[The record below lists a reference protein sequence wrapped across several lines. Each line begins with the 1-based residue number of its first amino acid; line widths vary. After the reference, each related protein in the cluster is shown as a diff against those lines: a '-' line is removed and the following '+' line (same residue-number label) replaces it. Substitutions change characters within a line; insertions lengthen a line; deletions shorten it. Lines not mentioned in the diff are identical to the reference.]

1 MSSGEADDDS
11 VMPDFSG
18 LTIREVLK
26 LAKMRSIEPKVSGS
40 GWAVRQYPAPGTV
53 IGKRRVCEI
62 TFQMKN

>member
-1 MSSGEADDDS
+1 MSSGEEDDDS

-18 LTIREVLK
+18 LTIREALK

-53 IGKRRVCEI
+53 IGKRRACEI